1 MKTIFG
7 DLKPGDSFLIGRC
20 QEKSWKSEN
29 GIYSFVQDVIVLVK
43 IKSIVKTWNDEF
55 GLGDSITLRIT
66 RKYEHDQPNS
76 VFSKKIEDIV
86 TKMTETSVKFTKD
99 FFEKKYTRTYI
110 QIPPL
115 DLEDYEDTSSEVTW
129 DTVKFRYSNEIDIIN
144 NF

>member
-7 DLKPGDSFLIGRC
+7 DLKPGDSFLIGKC
-20 QEKSWKSEN
+20 LEKSWKSE
-29 GIYSFVQDVIVLVK
+29 DIVLVK

-66 RKYEHDQPNS
+66 RKYEHDQPDS

-86 TKMTETSVKFTKD
+86 TKVTDTSVKFTKD

-115 DLEDYEDTSSEVTW
+115 DLKDYRDTSPEITW
-129 DTVKFRYSNEIDIIN
+129 DMIKLRYSNEIDIIN
-144 NF
+144 EF

>member
-1 MKTIFG
+1 MAQFT
-7 DLKPGDSFLIGRC
+7 D
-20 QEKSWKSEN
+20 
-29 GIYSFVQDVIVLVK
+29 
-43 IKSIVKTWNDEF
+43 T
-55 GLGDSITLRIT
+55 
-66 RKYEHDQPNS
+66 
-76 VFSKKIEDIV
+76 KKIEDIV